1 MAEYLTLSGMQHK
14 VVEDLTRDGVKT
26 MHITSP
32 HNFFSIMNLNVGDM
46 VFLTDESPEDIKIK
60 TQGIIAKVRSK
71 QISMQRFYQVSEGSS
86 EEREILSAR
95 LQLEKKFVA
104 VVKAVDQGDLGTA
117 MIVRAER
124 VLSYHAL

>member
-1 MAEYLTLSGMQHK
+1 MAEYLTLSGMRHK
-14 VVEDLTRDGVKT
+14 VVEDLKRDKVKT

-46 VFLTDESPEDIKIK
+46 VFLTDESPEDIETR
-60 TQGIIAKVRSK
+60 TQGVVAKVRSR
-71 QISMQRFYQVSEGSS
+71 QISMQRFYHASEGSS

-104 VVKAVDQGDLGTA
+104 VVKAVNRGDLGTA
-117 MIVRAER
+117 LIVRAER